1 MALRDNDTKPIKE
14 ILASMTFKEKVS
26 YLWEYYKWIPIV
38 TVLVI
43 GSLISMIP
51 GFIENSKEVLI
62 GGMTINV
69 ILDEK
74 TEQVLTDELFA
85 FIGGT
90 DPSRQKVTLGSSI
103 LLETDESGDASSAY
117 AVAMQLAAEV
127 SVSELDYILT
137 DPVGKALL
145 ENQGLVTTLD
155 AVFSAEYLETIQE
168 RIVYI
173 KNYEGAEVPFAI
185 DLTDTAFAKACHLEK
200 FGLYIAFPGNTGR
213 NDQLDEFVDYLLNW
227 K

>member
-1 MALRDNDTKPIKE
+1 MKKFLKKTEGFTLVELIVVIAILG
-14 ILASMTFKEKVS
+14 ILA
-26 YLWEYYKWIPIV
+26 
-38 TVLVI
+38 
-43 GSLISMIP
+43 
-51 GFIENSKEVLI
+51 
-62 GGMTINV
+62 
-69 ILDEK
+69 
-74 TEQVLTDELFA
+74 
-85 FIGGT
+85 
-90 DPSRQKVTLGSSI
+90 
-103 LLETDESGDASSAY
+103 
-117 AVAMQLAAEV
+117 AVAVPAY
-127 SVSELDYILT
+127 SGYLT
-137 DPVGKALL
+137 KAK
-145 ENQGLVTTLD
+145 EASDVTTLD